1 MTKVVVFDRVQ
12 VQDRK
17 GEAMTFIETLKSV
30 GGVKPCLKCSGTG
43 DRFRLGDG
51 QDRCNDCEGTGKIL
65 DLAPLLARPKELGE
79 CVEKLVIAQLP
90 HTQPNHGLAIVGPQR
105 AHSLVYEVA
114 RQLGGTAVVMIEDIE
129 IAETTTKIMVDD
141 VEDVVTRKVVERQG
155 YRLSLPIPPDATV
168 LFVTD
173 RMDEQEMMAIMNCAT
188 SSGKFTVLPYILS
201 LVWDGKEMPLHA
213 MTGKETFKVISL
225 HQEKP

>member
-1 MTKVVVFDRVQ
+1 
-12 VQDRK
+12 
-17 GEAMTFIETLKSV
+17 MTFIETLKSV

-173 RMDEQEMMAIMNCAT
+173 RMDEGEFREVARALTLGTDPMTI
-188 SSGKFTVLPYILS
+188 LPYLLCLIGGGEVEFRKPVTMGDS
-201 LVWDGKEMPLHA
+201 SMWGKYADKLPKTL
-213 MTGKETFKVISL
+213 KIISL